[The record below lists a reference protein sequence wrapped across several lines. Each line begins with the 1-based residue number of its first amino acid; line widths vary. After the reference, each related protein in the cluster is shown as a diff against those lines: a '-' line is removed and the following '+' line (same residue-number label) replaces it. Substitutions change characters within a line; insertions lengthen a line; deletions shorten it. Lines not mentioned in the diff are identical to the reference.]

1 MTDELRTIVDDY
13 LFRNAEAAYYILPDE
28 VLDLTVTD
36 LMKGLS
42 LYPLGEVVG
51 DRKHVHPLA
60 WGRWE
65 FTDDV
70 YPPFHEGPRGD
81 DGGELL
87 RWEMSYLRK
96 VLATITLLEKGDGV
110 RPHGRPVVASR

>member
-1 MTDELRTIVDDY
+1 MTNELRAIVSDC
-13 LFRNAEAAYYILPDE
+13 LFQNAEAAYYILPDE

-60 WGRWE
+60 WACWE
-65 FTDDV
+65 FTNDV
-70 YPPFHEGPRGD
+70 HPPFHEGPRGD

-87 RWEMSYLRK
+87 RWEVSYLRK
-96 VLATITLLEKGDGV
+96 ALATVTFLNKGDGV
-110 RPHGRPVVASR
+110 RPHGRPVVTSR